1 MKTRMQNAPPG
12 QYEGVLS
19 VVKDLL
25 ATSSDSVPSKGP
37 NSNHGS
43 VQVNPSLLRRAFAF
57 TAFFKGIT
65 PAFVRIGPHTILL
78 FIFKEQLTIYFGF
91 QKSMWESTTQQIDQ
105 SVNRPTYQSV
115 NQSDNQLINQSVNQT
130 TGRSTARWLFEV
142 ALSQLILCASIR
154 FYHSD

>member
-1 MKTRMQNAPPG
+1 MLLTQPFDVMKTRMQNAPPG

-91 QKSMWESTTQQIDQ
+91 QKSM
-105 SVNRPTYQSV
+105 
-115 NQSDNQLINQSVNQT
+115 
-130 TGRSTARWLFEV
+130 
-142 ALSQLILCASIR
+142 
-154 FYHSD
+154 